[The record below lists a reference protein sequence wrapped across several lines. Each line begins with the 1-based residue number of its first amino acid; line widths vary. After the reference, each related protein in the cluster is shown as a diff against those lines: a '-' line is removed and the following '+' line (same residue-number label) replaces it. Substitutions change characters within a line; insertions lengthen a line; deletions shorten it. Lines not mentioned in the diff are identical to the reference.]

1 MFRLWKLCELEK
13 NKHTLHCMLWP
24 THCVLFV
31 NKRGPSVYCLKGG
44 SFAILG
50 YILGSVH
57 EKGNMKGI
65 IRILNKCGQYFFA
78 FAFLCESN
86 DDNCDNDD
94 GDDDDDDDDDDGDD
108 DDMVGDLHFLV
119 LVELLVRH
127 DGGGGV
133 VGGLR
138 QDRRSVYIIYQYIS
152 VFEYMYIINI

>member
-1 MFRLWKLCELEK
+1 
-13 NKHTLHCMLWP
+13 
-24 THCVLFV
+24 
-31 NKRGPSVYCLKGG
+31 
-44 SFAILG
+44 
-50 YILGSVH
+50 
-57 EKGNMKGI
+57 MKGI

-94 GDDDDDDDDDDGDD
+94 GDDDD
-108 DDMVGDLHFLV
+108 MVGDLHFLV

-133 VGGLR
+133 VGGLQ